1 MRKKLAVMMAAM
13 AATAMVGGCGAK
25 DAAPTGA
32 ETKPAETSAAQETEA
47 AQEETK
53 RLMPMRQNTWQ
64 SFSMYRSKKI
74 RTVLLFPLT

>member
-13 AATAMVGGCGAK
+13 AATAMGAVVQRMQHRPAQRPNRLRLLLLRRQK
-25 DAAPTGA
+25 QLRK
-32 ETKPAETSAAQETEA
+32 KP
-47 AQEETK
+47 K